1 MNNTTKTGWII
12 ASAIIVMF
20 MLPTIGMSSSIL
32 NSPNSSTGSTVI
44 NYLPE
49 SGKITNGLCSYGV
62 KRLPTK
68 YISQT
73 SPNGL
78 AEVTQYFWVYYNSTC
93 DKLFYI
99 LDSKVNAYNGANIN
113 SNNAVGASNTIY
125 NSIYCP
131 EYVVPEGSSAHHL
144 KWSVPYGYLQDE
156 NPGSFYQSGLQ
167 AQVTVSSSVTVVGS
181 GNGISGSTTVGV
193 SYTYDLYDFCMEE
206 KHGFINNDQWQFE
219 SHLGGQTYMRFV
231 TVTMVNYKPGHQQA
245 IDYSSIGNTTYIKS
259 SPGRF
264 WTTNYC
270 TVGSSL
276 QLTSA
281 YCTPVLN

>member
-49 SGKITNGLCSYGV
+49 SGTVSNGMVSYSVKQLYTKYTTETSTNGD
-62 KRLPTK
+62 TNA
-68 YISQT
+68 I
-73 SPNGL
+73 
-78 AEVTQYFWVYYNSTC
+78 QYFYVYYNSTYNL
-93 DKLFYI
+93 LFYV
-99 LDSKVNAYNGANIN
+99 LDSKVNALNGANIN

-125 NSIYCP
+125 SSIYCP
-131 EYVVPEGSSAHHL
+131 RYEVPVNLWGHRFN
-144 KWSVPYGYLQDE
+144 WPVPYGDLQDE
-156 NPGSFYQSGLQ
+156 HPSGCYQSGVQ
-167 AQVTVSSSVTVVGS
+167 AQVTVSASVTVGAS
-181 GNGISGSTTVGV
+181 GGGISGSATVGV

-206 KHGFINNDQWQFE
+206 KHGLTNNDQWQFE
-219 SHLGGQTYMRFV
+219 SHVGGKSYARFV
-231 TVTMVNYKPGHQQA
+231 TATAVNYKPGYQQA

-259 SPGRF
+259 SPGWA

-270 TVGSSL
+270 TAGSSL
-276 QLTSA
+276 QLTSS
-281 YCTPVLN
+281 YCTPILN